1 MSKLLSAQPTA
12 HAGKGSTEHT
22 KHGTEERQVKCYRL
36 NVNRLKL
43 LLKWILAL
51 VKGGELGALKTLPSL
66 FQRQSTESR
75 VQSAPDCAAATL
87 GCDPTGNPAWAATAC
102 LAPLPAAELRSGNH
116 MVKFHMQIQPQNR
129 GWRAATWQSLPF
141 DQSNSSNL
149 IIQPLAWSFKQ
160 AALQSQ
166 RQWEIPNLVLWNR
179 TREENS
185 KDYKKGLYLMA
196 HQENQKD
203 WQRKFSY
210 SHTWRKVHLLKSPSE
225 LYLNKPL
232 TQRRRSR
239 RKRKGKR
246 KGKEEEEERE
256 EEGEEER
263 EEEREEEDYFWK
275 SCANRIQ

>member
-1 MSKLLSAQPTA
+1 MEWDKNQKWGNSFQHSQQHKE
-12 HAGKGSTEHT
+12 KRE
-22 KHGTEERQVKCYRL
+22 HGTHKAWERRDIKCYRL

-51 VKGGELGALKTLPSL
+51 VKGGELGALKTLSSL

-75 VQSAPDCAAATL
+75 VQSAPDCAAATRAVIPL
-87 GCDPTGNPAWAATAC
+87 GRWNRNPAWAATAR
-102 LAPLPAAELRSGNH
+102 LAPLPAAKLRSGNH

-129 GWRAATWQSLPF
+129 GWKAFTWQPLLF

-149 IIQPLAWSFKQ
+149 TIQSLAWSFKQ

-166 RQWEIPNLVLWNR
+166 RQWEIPNLLLWNR

-210 SHTWRKVHLLKSPSE
+210 FHMWRKVHLHKSPVSCTWIS
-225 LYLNKPL
+225 LWH
-232 TQRRRSR
+232 RGGGAGGRGRG
-239 RKRKGKR
+239 RKRKR
-246 KGKEEEEERE
+246 
-256 EEGEEER
+256 
-263 EEEREEEDYFWK
+263 
-275 SCANRIQ
+275 

>member
-1 MSKLLSAQPTA
+1 M
-12 HAGKGSTEHT
+12 
-22 KHGTEERQVKCYRL
+22 
-36 NVNRLKL
+36 
-43 LLKWILAL
+43 
-51 VKGGELGALKTLPSL
+51 KGGELGALKTLSSL

-75 VQSAPDCAAATL
+75 VQSAPDCAAAIQAVIPL
-87 GCDPTGNPAWAATAC
+87 GRWNRNPAWAATAR
-102 LAPLPAAELRSGNH
+102 LAPLPAAKLRSSNH

-129 GWRAATWQSLPF
+129 GWKAFTWQPLF

-149 IIQPLAWSFKQ
+149 TIQSLAWFFKQ

-166 RQWEIPNLVLWNR
+166 RQWEIPNLLLWNR
-179 TREENS
+179 TREEDS

-210 SHTWRKVHLLKSPSE
+210 SHMWRKVHLHKSPSE
-225 LYLNKPL
+225 LYLNKLL

-239 RKRKGKR
+239 RKRKGK
-246 KGKEEEEERE
+246 EEEEVREEERE
-256 EEGEEER
+256 EEG
-263 EEEREEEDYFWK
+263 EEEDYFWK